1 MKTKAGQRN
10 GAACNW
16 IESDGCNQSM
26 ADCLHAA
33 QIRRRLTNYRERTNN
48 PSVPQFPSAVDIHL
62 WCILLILP
70 LLQLIP
76 HADSMRHVEMAQ
88 RCRHKEETKKKK
100 KTKHT
105 HTHTKKKQNKESKKF
120 TNITS

>member
-1 MKTKAGQRN
+1 MKTKAKKRN
-10 GAACNW
+10 GAGCNW

-26 ADCLHAA
+26 ADCLYAA

-100 KTKHT
+100 TKHT

-120 TNITS
+120 TNI